1 MRLPAT
7 SIIIP
12 GSISFTSIKNKILNH
27 SLKLPEPPA
36 QPGVFF
42 EQKGAARVC
51 RGGGW
56 NDFAKHLRSAYRSS
70 QMPGDAFRSRGFRL
84 ARNK

>member
-1 MRLPAT
+1 MLTLRGLTLTAAAPRIIVPLFARSLDALRPLAAAAQADPA
-7 SIIIP
+7 
-12 GSISFTSIKNKILNH
+12 G
-27 SLKLPEPPA
+27 PEK
-36 QPGVFF
+36 GV
-42 EQKGAARVC
+42 ARVC